1 MRFEM
6 NAMPFEVIPAI
17 DLRGG
22 KCVRLFQGDY
32 ARETVYSD
40 DPVGVARRFAEAG
53 VPRIHVV
60 DLDGAAAGKPVNAAI
75 VQAIASGVTTPI
87 ETGGGLRS
95 LAAIETML
103 RAGATRVILGTAAAE
118 DEDLVRE
125 AVRQH
130 GEAIAVGVDA
140 RAGMVATHG
149 WRQGGTIPTTAL
161 MQRMYALGVRRFI
174 YTDIAR
180 DGALEGPNLTAIREA
195 MAATPAAVIA
205 SGGVSSLADVRA
217 LMALG
222 VEGAIIGKAVYTG
235 AVDVRQAVTLARGGE
250 EQAGHGT

>member
-1 MRFEM
+1 MPSEL
-6 NAMPFEVIPAI
+6 NPMPFEVIPAI

-40 DPVGVARRFAEAG
+40 DPVGMARRFAAAG
-53 VPRIHVV
+53 APRIHVV
-60 DLDGAAAGKPVNAAI
+60 DLDGAATGTPVNATI
-75 VQAIASGVTTPI
+75 VQAIAADVATPI

-95 LAAIETML
+95 LEAIETML

-118 DEDLVRE
+118 NEDLVRQ
-125 AVRQH
+125 AVSQY
-130 GEAIAVGVDA
+130 GDAIAVGVDA

-149 WRQGGTIPTTAL
+149 WRQGGTLRATAL

-180 DGALEGPNLTAIREA
+180 DGALEGPNLSALREA
-195 MAATPAAVIA
+195 MSATPAAIIA
-205 SGGVSSLADVRA
+205 SGGVSSLDDVRA
-217 LMALG
+217 LMGLG

-235 AVDVRQAVTLARGGE
+235 AVDVREAVTLATA
-250 EQAGHGT
+250 Q